1 MAEEDFAIRSR
12 GEIRREGCSLASW
25 LDARPLLTASAVPRK
40 QSPGSE
46 AGATRRTPT
55 TVTSYTTEFISLC
68 YVRRRDVGCR
78 KPSSSPCSR
87 RRPHPHRPP
96 SRLSLALTLD
106 PLRRGTVLQP
116 VQPVTSWA
124 ARMAASESR
133 KPFGK
138 RQTLSGSIVTR
149 SRARKFNVY
158 KEIDFS
164 KKVSILE
171 NISSY
176 I

>member
-1 MAEEDFAIRSR
+1 MKIILKLYNSKQPEKSRSSKEFKFPSKMAAEKFPSITKQHSLMAQRHTVSRNDINRENSPPCQRAGKIFVDDAVITIKADFQ
-12 GEIRREGCSLASW
+12 CLPPV
-25 LDARPLLTASAVPRK
+25 RPPV
-40 QSPGSE
+40 
-46 AGATRRTPT
+46 
-55 TVTSYTTEFISLC
+55 
-68 YVRRRDVGCR
+68 
-78 KPSSSPCSR
+78 
-87 RRPHPHRPP
+87 HPP

-158 KEIDFS
+158 KEIDFWLDFS
-164 KKVSILE
+164 RKKFPF
-171 NISSY
+171 
-176 I
+176 